1 MGGKVKKLGGIKKA
15 VPLVKPTVVVLTLE
29 AKKEIGR
36 RLIAGDLSVKTA
48 QKEYNVS
55 PQAVGWWKRL
65 AEREEMANH
74 GLGRAEIKAQA
85 EAIQTVFNSP
95 EYKKTS
101 ALTPND
107 IRKFKG
113 VLAPRVEGRVIE
125 LLDELEDEIEPLVVD
140 TTIKGFFGVEIK
152 DHFGRVL
159 SCFTGCDL
167 KMTRDITGGF
177 STASWKEDE

>member
-1 MGGKVKKLGGIKKA
+1 MGGKGKVI
-15 VPLVKPTVVVLTLE
+15 LTLE

-36 RLIAGDLSVKTA
+36 RLIAGDLSAKTA

-65 AEREEMANH
+65 AEREEMAGH

-85 EAIQTVFNSP
+85 ESLQAVFNPP
-95 EYKKTS
+95 EYKETS

-113 VLAPRVEGRVIE
+113 VLAPRVGGRVIE
-125 LLDELEDEIEPLVVD
+125 LLDELEDEHEDLIVE

-159 SCFTGCDL
+159 ARFTGCDL
-167 KMTRDITGGF
+167 KMTRDITDGT

>member
-1 MGGKVKKLGGIKKA
+1 MGIKGKVKKLGGVKKVGQPA
-15 VPLVKPTVVVLTLE
+15 ITGLTLE
-29 AKKEIGR
+29 AKKKIGESILSGDMTVKEIQRIYG
-36 RLIAGDLSVKTA
+36 VT
-48 QKEYNVS
+48 

-65 AEREEMANH
+65 AEREEMVEDAK
-74 GLGRAEIKAQA
+74 E
-85 EAIQTVFNSP
+85 TD
-95 EYKKTS
+95 
-101 ALTPND
+101 ALTPHD